1 MSEFLNWTVLISS
14 FLVIVCYIFRLKTLN
29 FFNART
35 DYVACHLIWLVYAGW
50 VFSQALYRYPL
61 DFELLPLVGSALWL
75 WINRGNGGPKKTR
88 KAPGRPVPDESL
100 RHVFG
105 RGP

>member
-1 MSEFLNWTVLISS
+1 MSEVMHWMILISS
-14 FLVIVCYIFRLKTLN
+14 FLVAVCYIFKMKSLK
-29 FFNART
+29 FFSDKT

-75 WINRGNGGPKKTR
+75 WINRGNGQKKAK
-88 KAPGRPVPDESL
+88 KAPGRQMPDESL